1 MKALRRRALFALAA
15 VTIAFTIPF
24 VTLLAAD
31 VYLHRKYEKSAGF
44 NICGYRGPVAPRK
57 KAGEYR
63 VVVHYYSPNRN
74 LLGGETH
81 VNVVVTRFAGTP
93 QEVTERHTVILKKPN
108 EQAEVCR
115 VKF

>member
-1 MKALRRRALFALAA
+1 MRSLKRRVLFALAA

-44 NICGYRGPVAPRK
+44 NIWGYRGPVAPRK

-63 VVVHYYSPNRN
+63 VVV
-74 LLGGETH
+74 LGGSAAYGYG
-81 VNVVVTRFAGTP
+81 VNWDERKPAGLQPRLGSRTADP
-93 QEVTERHTVILKKPN
+93 HP
-108 EQAEVCR
+108 
-115 VKF
+115 